1 MKVNIAGY
9 NIDKSLIDSL
19 PNQNIATPETISA
32 AYARI
37 SRSQKSVTELR
48 DQALGEVE
56 KARTSNESIIFD
68 MGHSSVAEHAVYNI
82 DLIGVSR
89 FLTEFIQRSRLA
101 SFTEKSQRYVT
112 LKGDYIVPEEIEGT
126 ELETEF
132 NNIIEKQNELYS
144 SLYKLGKKH
153 LEETGFEGALRE
165 LQGRAKEDARYVLA
179 LATKTQMGMTINAR
193 SLAVLLRRL
202 DRLDLLEAKQLKEAI
217 EVQVKEITPSLVRY
231 TDATDF
237 ERKLH
242 ACLPDIGELSYKDG
256 IELLGHSNHPEE
268 SIIATMAFEKTG
280 YDAVLLLNW
289 VKNLSQDEK
298 EGIFYELF
306 NKMSGHNSTPRAFEV
321 AHFTLQMSMSSSC
334 FGQLKRHRMSTI
346 VRSDYD
352 PKRGYVVPPLLT
364 ELKAN
369 EQIARVMKEV
379 HELYYKL
386 EEKKKGLGSYILTNG
401 HKLAVIF
408 QANLRELYHFSR
420 LRSDCHAQWEIRE
433 VSMQIDEIIRAK
445 VPLAAKFMMGK
456 DKFEKCN
463 K

>member
-48 DQALGEVE
+48 EQALGEVE
-56 KARTSNESIIFD
+56 KARSSNDSIIFD

-89 FLTEFIQRSRLA
+89 YITEFIQRSRLA

-112 LKGDYIVPEEIEGT
+112 LKGDYVIPQEIAGT
-126 ELETEF
+126 DLETEF
-132 NNIIEKQNELYS
+132 KKIIKKQNELYS
-144 SLYKLGKKH
+144 SLYKLGKQH
-153 LEETGFEGALRE
+153 LEETGFKGEIRE

-202 DRLDLLEAKQLKEAI
+202 DRLDILEAKQLKEAI
-217 EVQVKEITPSLVRY
+217 EVQVKKITPSLIRY

-237 ERKLH
+237 ERKIN
-242 ACLPDIGELSYKDG
+242 ACLPDIGELSYNDR
-256 IELLGHSNHPEE
+256 IELLGHTNHPEE

-280 YDAVLLLNW
+280 YDAVLLFNW
-289 VKNLSQDEK
+289 AKNLTKDEK
-298 EGIFYELF
+298 EGIFRDLF

-346 VRSDYD
+346 VRSGYD
-352 PKRGYVVPPLLT
+352 PKRGYVVPPLLV

-369 EQIARVMKEV
+369 EQIADVMKEV
-379 HELYYKL
+379 HKLYYKL
-386 EEKKKGLGSYILTNG
+386 EEKKIGLGSYILTNG

-433 VSMQIDEIIRAK
+433 VSHKIDELIRAE

-456 DKFEKCN
+456 DQFDDCN

>member
-56 KARTSNESIIFD
+56 KARSSNEAIIFD

-89 FLTEFIQRSRLA
+89 YITEFIQRSRLA

-112 LKGDYIVPEEIEGT
+112 LKGDYITPQEIAGT
-126 ELETEF
+126 ELEVEF
-132 NNIIEKQNELYS
+132 KEIIEKQNELYS
-144 SLYKLGKKH
+144 SLYKLGKEH
-153 LEETGFEGALRE
+153 LEATGFEGALRE

-217 EVQVKEITPSLVRY
+217 EVQVKKITPSLVRY

-237 ERKLH
+237 ERKIN
-242 ACLPDIGELSYKDG
+242 ACLPDIGELSYNNG
-256 IELLGHSNHPEE
+256 IELLGHTNHPEE
-268 SIIATMAFEKTG
+268 SIISTMAFEKTG
-280 YDAVLLLNW
+280 YDAVLLFNW
-289 VKNLSQDEK
+289 AKNLTQDEK
-298 EGIFYELF
+298 EGIFRELF

-321 AHFTLQMSMSSSC
+321 AHFTLQMPMSSSC

-346 VRSDYD
+346 VRSGYD
-352 PKRGYVVPPLLT
+352 PKRGYVVPPLLE
-364 ELKAN
+364 ELKTN
-369 EQIARVMKEV
+369 EQISQVMDDV
-379 HELYYKL
+379 HKLYYKL

-433 VSMQIDEIIRAK
+433 VSHQIDEIIRAK

-456 DKFEKCN
+456 DQFDNCTK
-463 K
+463 